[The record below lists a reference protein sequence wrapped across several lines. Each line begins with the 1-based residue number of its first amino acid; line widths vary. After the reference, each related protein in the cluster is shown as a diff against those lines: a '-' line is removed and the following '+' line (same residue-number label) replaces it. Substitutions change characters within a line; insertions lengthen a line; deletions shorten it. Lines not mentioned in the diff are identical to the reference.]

1 MAFYTVVVKRQDGK
15 KEKFDIEAETQKQ
28 AEYEGLRKGSVVSI
42 TKKSDF
48 QLWETGMTPAERN
61 TFLYTLATLTGAL
74 SMNEALFYMQQH
86 FSGNIKNV
94 CAKLSR
100 LLATNE
106 PPEAI
111 EKIGAPNFPSS
122 VVAMIKA
129 GASAGDLSDAFREAA
144 DFEQEMINIK
154 KESGKGMYQAI
165 GAFIIAAIVI
175 FVVMFYVMPWMKDSS
190 MMKSMNVDISWLDPF
205 GNSALYSMSFFFIM
219 FAFFTLLGTA
229 GRAIAADAADSLIV
243 RIPMYKDLVLAKMNY
258 VTIYQL
264 SRLIEKGI
272 PLKVALTRTSENT
285 GKGKLRSN
293 LVTAIEYMND
303 GKEWSDAMETFTA
316 LDRAGLKAS
325 TDSKKISRTLRDLS
339 IQYKNTYS
347 RAVERIATTL
357 FFIGMIY
364 LGVAALL
371 LFAYTTLPV
380 LEGLGNGMQM

>member
-15 KEKFDIEAETQKQ
+15 KEKFDIESDSRKQ
-28 AEYEGLRKGSVVSI
+28 AEYEGLRKGSVISI

-86 FSGNIKNV
+86 FAGNIKNV
-94 CAKLSR
+94 CAQLSR

-129 GASAGDLSDAFREAA
+129 GASAGDLSDALREAA

-165 GAFIIAAIVI
+165 GAFMIAAIVI

-205 GNSALYSMSFFFIM
+205 DNAALYSMGFFFAM
-219 FAFFTLLGTA
+219 FIFFTLLGTA
-229 GRAIAADAADSLIV
+229 GRAIAADAADNIIV

-285 GKGKLRSN
+285 GKGKLKSN
-293 LVTAIEYMND
+293 LKQAIEYMND

-339 IQYKNTYS
+339 TQYKNTYK
-347 RAVERIATTL
+347 RVVERIAITL

-364 LGVAALL
+364 LGIAALL
-371 LFAYTTLPV
+371 LFAYTTLPI
-380 LEGLGNGMQM
+380 LEGLGNGMQG